1 MPLLVVE
8 KGHDKG
14 RAVSVPPKGTV
25 LLGRDSSTALPLR
38 DTMASR
44 MHCKIESREDG
55 YYLTDLESLN
65 GTYLNGAR
73 IRDTVKL
80 SFGDLVKVGETLF
93 TFQSDEASTTTLAG
107 QRIGGYRIL
116 ERLGRG
122 GMGTVYKAEQIDLQR
137 PVALKVISEE
147 HTKDKDFIE
156 LFIHEARAAA
166 KLNHPNVVQVYDV
179 KRHNDVY
186 YFSMEYV
193 SGGSVQDVLNKQRRV
208 PVDQAVRWILDA
220 ARGLDYAHKK
230 GIVHRDV
237 KPDNLMIS
245 ETGMVKIGDMGLARG
260 LNEKVGPEEE
270 TSVIGTPHYIAPE
283 QVLGR
288 PADFRSDIYSLGATA
303 YRMLAGVTPFQAPSV
318 RDLVNKKVREDAP
331 SVRDFNPEVPEELA
345 RIVTRMMERD
355 PDKRYQTMA
364 EVVADLERFQRG
376 QAGLEAAARGEGST
390 AIQVLAANKKLLMA
404 AVGLLIVVV
413 VGGIV
418 GASFFRETSPAPP
431 PPTPAVDPRQ
441 AQQALEVVVLTEL
454 KKMDRS
460 DPRSIE
466 KVMEDYTRVIQAYPG
481 TDASKKAA
489 ENRAALARLL
499 REVRAEQRFKLLE
512 AQDVAQW
519 RQAVEAAGPAGPDLS
534 LIEATAAEYEAFA
547 GSEEARGTPAAERAR
562 ARADHI
568 RRWKAAVERQRGEFE
583 SAVRRAQGL
592 RDQKKYGEA
601 WNLLT
606 AFQEEARKAA
616 LECDFARDRYRSI
629 LYDQAAARELEA
641 LVADARFAWG
651 QAEEQARAL
660 AREKN
665 FEAALRIL
673 DGVLQDSVPE
683 VAQLARPVKE
693 ALELEAAA
701 IVRAEEM
708 AREAAREA
716 ARARARAAIAQESR
730 AIRELSLRFDFKGAL
745 QRMKALRDAHGIE
758 EFRERLERRVAE
770 LERCAHLKESLINV
784 INARVAGGIN
794 PHRFKSEFQTVT
806 GSGTIESADEKSLK
820 IRLSGGG
827 GTLEYYWSEF
837 TGAAFYEFIKRH
849 WKYSKEQNADPN
861 DRCNLAALCM
871 EFGLYE
877 DALAEIESV
886 LASMKDPAFVVSES
900 VRRFCLEYK
909 DRIERGESAE
919 EDEIEAQKRLVRLEL
934 FMKNDELNA
943 ARREIDL
950 LRSRYGRTD
959 AVRQAQVRLEE
970 HAQKIRDKG
979 GELLNRT
986 RREERWQRLQT
997 RVGEEAAA
1005 ARRAYADVAAR
1016 LARIEDPFERNV
1028 HLGAAAA
1035 AVGDWRA
1042 STDRYLEA
1050 RRVGD
1055 AMMARRE
1062 VGRDFARVLGEQVYG
1077 ELYRNYILLKDRKS
1091 AEAVRADGA
1100 RRFIN
1105 PDTRAEEEWWT
1116 ALMKW
1121 LSYWAEEAYPV
1132 HEKRA
1137 AQLREEVRSNPEE
1150 AQKIWAL
1157 AQSTAALQ
1165 NFAEARGYYAYLL
1178 ENHPEF
1184 SQVQNGNCLYALAE
1198 LLFAARD
1205 VTQARKRYQELE
1217 AQHRQHAKVVDA
1229 EARDGVKRRLDEC
1242 YKLIAKMGYASVPGG
1257 RK

>member
-8 KGHDKG
+8 KGLDKG
-14 RAVSVPPKGTV
+14 RAVPVPAKGTV

-73 IRDTVKL
+73 IRDTVRL
-80 SFGDLVKVGETLF
+80 SFGDLIKVGETLF
-93 TFQSDEASTTTLAG
+93 TFQSEEASSTTLAG

-137 PVALKVISEE
+137 LVALKVISEE

-166 KLNHPNVVQVYDV
+166 RLNHPNIVQVYDV
-179 KRHNDVY
+179 KRHNDIY

-193 SGGSVQDVLNKQRRV
+193 SGGSVQEILNKQRRI

-260 LNEKVGPEEE
+260 LNEKVGPQEE

-331 SVRDFNPEVPEELA
+331 SVREFNPDVPEELA

-364 EVVADLERFQRG
+364 EVVEDLERFQRG
-376 QAGLEAAARGEGST
+376 QAGIEAAGRAEGST
-390 AIQVLAANKKLLMA
+390 AIRVLVANKKLLVT
-404 AVGLLIVVV
+404 AVSLLVVVV
-413 VGGIV
+413 VGVIG
-418 GASFFRETSPAPP
+418 GAAFFREPP
-431 PPTPAVDPRQ
+431 PPPPPAAPAIDPRQ
-441 AQQALEVVVLTEL
+441 AQQALEVVALTEL

-466 KVMEDYTRVIQAYPG
+466 KVMEDYARVAQAYPG
-481 TDASKKAA
+481 TDAARKAA

-499 REVRAEQRFKLLE
+499 REVRADQKLKLLE

-519 RQAVEAAGPAGPDLS
+519 PKAVEAEGASGPDLT
-534 LIEATAAEYEAFA
+534 LVETVAGEYEAFA
-547 GSEEARGTPAAERAR
+547 RSEEARETPAARQAEAR
-562 ARADHI
+562 AAHI
-568 RRWKAAVERQRGEFE
+568 RRWKAAVEARRGEFE
-583 SAVRRAQGL
+583 NVVRRVQAL
-592 RDQKKYGEA
+592 REQKKYGEA
-601 WNLLT
+601 WSLLS
-606 AFQEEARKAA
+606 AFQEETRQRA
-616 LECDFARDRYRSI
+616 LDCDFARDRYRSL
-629 LYDQAAARELEA
+629 LYDQAAAREMQA
-641 LVADARFAWG
+641 VVADARFAWG
-651 QAEEQARAL
+651 QLEEQARAL

-665 FEAALRIL
+665 FEAALRLL

-693 ALELEAAA
+693 SLELEAAA
-701 IVRAEEM
+701 VLRAEEM

-716 ARARARAAIAQESR
+716 ARARARTAFAQESR
-730 AIRELSLRFDFKGAL
+730 AVRELVLRFDFKSAL
-745 QRMKALRDAHGIE
+745 QRMKAVRDTHGVE

-784 INARVAGGIN
+784 INARVAGGVN

-806 GSGTIESADEKSLK
+806 GSGTIDSADEKSLK

-827 GTLEYYWSEF
+827 GTFEYYWSEF
-837 TGAAFYEFIKRH
+837 TGPAFYEFIKRH
-849 WKYSKEQNADPN
+849 WKYNREQNADPN
-861 DRCNLAALCM
+861 DRCNLAAVCM

-900 VRRFCLEYK
+900 VRRFCMEYK

-919 EDEIEAQKRLVRLEL
+919 EDEIEAQKRLVRLEA
-934 FMKNDELNA
+934 FMKNEELNA
-943 ARREIDL
+943 ARRELDL
-950 LRSRYGRTD
+950 LSARYGRTE
-959 AVRQAQVRLEE
+959 AVRQAQARLAE
-970 HAQKIRDKG
+970 HAQKIREKG

-986 RREERWQRLQT
+986 RREERWQKIQT
-997 RVGEEAAA
+997 RVGEETAA
-1005 ARRAYADVAAR
+1005 ARRAYQDISAR
-1016 LARIEDPFERNV
+1016 LARLEDAFERNL

-1035 AVGDWRA
+1035 AVGDWRV

-1050 RRVGD
+1050 RRAGD

-1062 VGRDFARVLGEQVYG
+1062 VGRDFGRVLGEQVYG
-1077 ELYRNYILLKDRKS
+1077 ELYRNYILLKDRKA
-1091 AEAVRADGA
+1091 AEAVRTDGS
-1100 RRFIN
+1100 RRFVA
-1105 PDTRAEEEWWT
+1105 PETRTEEEWWT

-1121 LSYWAEEAYPV
+1121 LSYWSEEAYPV
-1132 HEKRA
+1132 HEKRT
-1137 AQLREEVRSNPEE
+1137 AQLREELKANPEDP
-1150 AQKIWAL
+1150 QKIWAL
-1157 AQSTAALQ
+1157 AQSAAALQ

-1205 VTQARKRYQELE
+1205 VVQARKRYQELE
-1217 AQHRQHAKVVDA
+1217 AQHPKHPKVADA

-1242 YKLIAKMGYASVPGG
+1242 YKLIAKMGYASASGN